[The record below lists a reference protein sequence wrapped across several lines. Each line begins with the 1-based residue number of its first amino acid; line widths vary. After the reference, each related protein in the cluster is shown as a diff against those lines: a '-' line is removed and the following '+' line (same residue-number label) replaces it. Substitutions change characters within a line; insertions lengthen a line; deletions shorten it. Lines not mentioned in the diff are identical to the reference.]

1 MPQEPHIPLN
11 AQIATSS
18 SQGNYTPLRPGSGI
32 PAPASVGI
40 SKAPAAHT
48 KADLTFPAR
57 FYIGDPNIAVQEQS
71 YGDAG
76 PGTFGLLRIN
86 ETAPFSR
93 FEGQVD
99 L

>member
-1 MPQEPHIPLN
+1 MPRGPHIPLN
-11 AQIATSS
+11 AEVAASS

-40 SKAPAAHT
+40 SMAPAEYT
-48 KADLTFPAR
+48 EADLTFPAR
-57 FYIGDPNIAVQEQS
+57 FYIGDPDISVPEQS
-71 YGDAG
+71 YGDVG
-76 PGTFGLLRIN
+76 PSTFGLFRMN
-86 ETAPFSR
+86 ETAPFSS